1 MSLEQE
7 VEMMR
12 QIPLFSRIAPAMQK
26 LLCFGS
32 ERLIYDPGQHL
43 VQVGDMA
50 DAAYIIIEGSAAVTV
65 PGPRGPVTV
74 NTLGKNEVI
83 GEIAV
88 FADLPRT
95 ATVTAT
101 TRVEALR
108 ISKDLFINVV
118 RQNPDAAIELIRVLA
133 LRLTNTTQQLIKST
147 AAAK

>member
-43 VQVGDMA
+43 VKVGDMA

-65 PGPRGPVTV
+65 PGPRGPVIV

-95 ATVTAT
+95 ATVTAA

-108 ISKDLFINVV
+108 ISKDLFISVV